1 MQMKK
6 YQSFLGE
13 KKMIKDQ
20 GLLRHEEIR
29 RQIKVLPEL
38 EELIPPLQEDEFRQ
52 LEENIIKEGCREA
65 LLIWETTENHV
76 SESGDPGTHNFILID
91 GHNRYRIC
99 QKNQLDFKIHL
110 VAFPSLP
117 EVREYMI
124 DNQLGRRN
132 LSPEQISYLRGK
144 KYNAQKISRGKY
156 DRSSHKGQNVLY
168 EGEQESQEHKGQNV
182 PYGSEAMGSTSQRLA
197 KQFNVSEKTI
207 KRDAEFAEGLDKLS
221 PSLRKDILSGKANVK
236 KSDIQQLAKAPITAG
251 EAIEDLAQYVQV
263 PATGKPANAP
273 EAKDTGSDKKSELR
287 KRLSE
292 LVIQLDKGGSQ
303 IGKICDEIVECASN
317 LKELSKKK

>member
-1 MQMKK
+1 MKK

-65 LLIWETTENHV
+65 LLIWETTEDKISNT
-76 SESGDPGTHNFILID
+76 GDNNSHTFVLID

-99 QKNQLDFKIHL
+99 QKNGLDFKIHL
-110 VAFPSLP
+110 VSFPSLT

-144 KYNAQKISRGKY
+144 KYNAQKSSRGKY
-156 DRSSHKGQNVLY
+156 DRSAQ
-168 EGEQESQEHKGQNV
+168 KGQNV
-182 PYGSEAMGSTSQRLA
+182 PFDEEDAKDHKGQNDPFGSDTQGSTSQRLA

-221 PSLRKDILSGKANVK
+221 PSLRKDILSGKASVK
-236 KSDIQQLAKAPITAG
+236 KSDIQQLAKAFLTTG
-251 EAIEDLAQYVQV
+251 ETIDDLSQFVQISEGGKSEEKAQY
-263 PATGKPANAP
+263 PAIYADRKL
-273 EAKDTGSDKKSELR
+273 ELKKKLSDLLYK
-287 KRLSE
+287 
-292 LVIQLDKGGSQ
+292 LDKGATQ
-303 IGKICDEIVECASN
+303 IGKICDEIIACASD
-317 LKELSKKK
+317 LKELSKK